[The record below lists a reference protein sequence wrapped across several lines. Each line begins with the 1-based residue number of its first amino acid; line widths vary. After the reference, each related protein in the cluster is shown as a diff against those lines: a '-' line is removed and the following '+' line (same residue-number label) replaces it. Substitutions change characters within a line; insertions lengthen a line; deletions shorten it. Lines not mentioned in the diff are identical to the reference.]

1 MTSYCPVPGVGP
13 QSPADNG
20 YSGGFAV
27 ALILKD
33 LKLALEAA
41 ASVDASVPMGAQAE
55 SLYQLLANRGEA
67 GQDFSSIIKLLS

>member
-1 MTSYCPVPGVGP
+1 M
-13 QSPADNG
+13 
-20 YSGGFAV
+20 
-27 ALILKD
+27 LKD

-41 ASVDASVPMGAQAE
+41 ASVNASVPMGAHAE